1 MFIFHFWAT
10 VCKAVRSMVSDRCL
24 SVSDVGILSQSCF
37 SALNSKT
44 VGYSTKFGDKLL
56 VEKLNRAVEEIFDF
70 TQKIGQ
76 ILTVSTIL
84 SFFLYFVQTLYYVI
98 FSFAT
103 SCDN

>member
-10 VCKAVRSMVSDRCL
+10 VCKGVRSMVSDRCL

-70 TQKIGQ
+70 TQKIWQ

-84 SFFLYFVQTLYYVI
+84 SFLYFVQTLYYVI